1 MTTWGA
7 IRLAVGVILTCLGT
21 AALALSVPAAL
32 AAATIE
38 ASVGRTGVVAKQWGT
53 LTATSGDHAVVV
65 DGVTAALVAP
75 QTPDWVDD
83 ALVLLRTDSQQ
94 VAEQLG
100 DVVLVAT
107 MSTDAPGFLG
117 VAPVDAVNDY
127 LDGSAYSV
135 AVLSA
140 RDGEVAWPTVSVPGT
155 VNPSSPEGEAFW
167 LASATGTAPELAG
180 TALEGNTLVLMRADA
195 EAEPTAA
202 LRLEYRVAGAD
213 RALES
218 TAVSAAGLSLGGLAL
233 ILLGGWM
240 VVGRKRSA

>member
-1 MTTWGA
+1 M
-7 IRLAVGVILTCLGT
+7 
-21 AALALSVPAAL
+21 
-32 AAATIE
+32 
-38 ASVGRTGVVAKQWGT
+38 
-53 LTATSGDHAVVV
+53 V

-75 QTPDWVDD
+75 QTPEWVND
-83 ALVLLRTDSQQ
+83 ALVLLSTDSQQ
-94 VAEQLG
+94 VAEQVG

-117 VAPVDAVNDY
+117 VAPVDSVNEY

-135 AVLSA
+135 AVLST
-140 RDGEVAWPTVSVPGT
+140 RDGEVTWPTVSVPGS
-155 VNPSSPEGEAFW
+155 VDPAAPESEAFW

-180 TALEGNTLVLMRADA
+180 AALEGNTLVLMRADA
-195 EAEPTAA
+195 EGDPAAA

-218 TAVSAAGLSLGGLAL
+218 AAVSAAGLSLGGLAL

-240 VVGRKRSA
+240 VVGRKRAA

>member
-7 IRLAVGVILTCLGT
+7 VRLAIGVILTCLGT

-32 AAATIE
+32 SAATIE
-38 ASVGRTGVVAKQWGT
+38 ASVGRTGVVTKQWGT
-53 LTATSGDHAVVV
+53 LSAASGDRAVVV

-75 QTPDWVDD
+75 QTPEWVND
-83 ALVLLRTDSQQ
+83 ALVLLSTDSQQ
-94 VAEQLG
+94 VAEQVG

-117 VAPVDAVNDY
+117 VAPVDSVNEY

-135 AVLSA
+135 AVLSTQN
-140 RDGEVAWPTVSVPGT
+140 GEVTWPTVSVPGS
-155 VNPSSPEGEAFW
+155 VDPAAPEGEAFW

-180 TALEGNTLVLMRADA
+180 AALEGNTLVLMRADA
-195 EAEPTAA
+195 EGDPAAA

-218 TAVSAAGLSLGGLAL
+218 AAVSAAGLSLGGLSL